1 VDSPLEVISRVRS
14 ASLGLGADA
23 ASAFAAPG
31 GPLRASH
38 IRAAR
43 ADIEQRGRAS
53 FFAERWAT
61 QPVAARA
68 RVVWRGWAQGFAMSL
83 RWEQAPSGEIAP
95 RMRER
100 LDELTSLL
108 SGPATRGELRVL
120 DAYEAYFQV
129 LFTLGW
135 AAVVRADP
143 AGDARRLPGP
153 SIDPPAPH
161 PGGARHPGAGAEA
174 WSALVGAW
182 IAPWEGRR
190 RHDDVFDKLLRW
202 VDPPRPQPI
211 TSGQGGAT
219 A

>member
-1 VDSPLEVISRVRS
+1 VDDPLEVLSRVRS
-14 ASLGLGADA
+14 ASVGLGADA
-23 ASAFAAPG
+23 ASPFAAPG

-38 IRAAR
+38 VRAAR
-43 ADIEQRGRAS
+43 TELEAKGRSS
-53 FFAERWAT
+53 FLAERWAT

-68 RVVWRGWAQGFAMSL
+68 RVVWRGWAQGFAGSL
-83 RWEQAPSGEIAP
+83 RWEQAPTGEIAP

-135 AAVVRADP
+135 AAVVRVDP
-143 AGDARRLPGP
+143 VGNERRLPGP
-153 SIDPPAPH
+153 GIDPPDQ
-161 PGGARHPGAGAEA
+161 GAGAAA
-174 WSALVGAW
+174 WEALVAAW

-190 RHDDVFDKLLRW
+190 RHDDLFDKLLRW
-202 VDPPRPQPI
+202 IDPPRPEAI
-211 TSGQGGAT
+211 AARGAT
-219 A
+219 S

>member
-1 VDSPLEVISRVRS
+1 MEHPLEVISRVRS
-14 ASLGLGADA
+14 ASLGLGSDA

-38 IRAAR
+38 VRAAR
-43 ADIEQRGRAS
+43 ADLEQRARAT

-68 RVVWRGWAQGFAMSL
+68 RVIWRGWAQGFAGSL

-153 SIDPPAPH
+153 AIEPPDL
-161 PGGARHPGAGAEA
+161 GAGAAA
-174 WSALVGAW
+174 WSALVAAW
-182 IAPWEGRR
+182 TAPWEGRR
-190 RHDDVFDKLLRW
+190 RHDDVFGELLRW
-202 VDPPRPQPI
+202 VDPPRPHAI
-211 TSGQGGAT
+211 ASGREDALP
-219 A
+219 